1 MDIVSRLKKFLAQEQ
16 IPVTQFAD
24 NCGIARPTI
33 SQLLNG
39 RNKKV
44 SDDIVRRIHVAYPS
58 LSVMWLMFGEGEMY
72 VINENQ
78 HPSPAVNNRANSP
91 SSSTIDLSHSVTGD
105 ERDLSPTLGFG
116 SFEDSLEEDSHSV
129 DIEPNSKDSAGS
141 NESTNV
147 SIDFGSH
154 YCNELDRLHDDS
166 ESTDSHEVASNDS
179 KEAINDLLSS
189 KGNISGKKIVN
200 IIVYY
205 DDNSYEAFVPR

>member
-44 SDDIVRRIHVAYPS
+44 SDDVVRRIHASYPS

-72 VINENQ
+72 VCKG
-78 HPSPAVNNRANSP
+78 SP
-91 SSSTIDLSHSVTGD
+91 SSPSMNVSQSIQEEGK
-105 ERDLSPTLGFG
+105 EISPTLRFG
-116 SFEDSLEEDSHSV
+116 EFEDSLEDDTQSP
-129 DIEPNSKDSAGS
+129 D
-141 NESTNV
+141 NESFSKNSPDYNEITSV

-154 YCNELDRLHDDS
+154 YNSELDRIADDS
-166 ESTDSHEVASNDS
+166 EPSANIDASSSDS
-179 KEAINDLLSS
+179 KDIVDALLSS
-189 KGNISGKKIVN
+189 TGNTAGKKIVN